1 MFENGFLL
9 QTFLPQE
16 KPYEISFRI
25 KINDMNQFISDLKL
39 LFQSHWKIILLIG
52 LVIWAIS
59 SYTDIKSGILDGWN
73 AK

>member
-25 KINDMNQFISDLKL
+25 KINDMNQSRG
-39 LFQSHWKIILLIG
+39 LIDE
-52 LVIWAIS
+52 LIF
-59 SYTDIKSGILDGWN
+59 
-73 AK
+73 